1 MAVQITVLSQDPCAD
16 GIKCPMVAEVAGE
29 EDLFVITK
37 DVQDPDLLAAFADR
51 IGPGEHLGR
60 ISRSVILGVPHA

>member
-1 MAVQITVLSQDPCAD
+1 MARKITVLREDPCAD

-37 DVQDPDLLAAFADR
+37 RVTDPELLAAFADR
-51 IGPGEHLGR
+51 IGPDEELGR
-60 ISRSVILGVPHA
+60 MPRALLPEVGH